1 VVDEEREERLNEKR
15 DFDEQ
20 YLQTIESYNE
30 AKANFDEIDV
40 KLTDLTEERDEL
52 YDTIDDLE
60 AADEETKAERK

>member
-1 VVDEEREERLNEKR
+1 MVDEEREERLNEKR